1 MRRRSFLFGSLAVG
15 VRAVAATPPQRVVS
29 VAPTVTE
36 MLYGIGAFDRVVAV
50 TEYCTYPP
58 EAKALPK
65 VGGWATPSIERIAG
79 FQPGLVAFT
88 EIQAPFLDSP
98 LKKLGIRTLIAR
110 STTIQDA
117 FNSMEALGSATGTE
131 RGAANL
137 VAQVKASLDAVR
149 RRAAGLPHPSVLCI
163 IDRTPGTLR
172 DLYAAIEGSFLAELI
187 VIAGGSVVGG
197 VARGGY
203 GRISKEA
210 VLTANPEIVLDLM
223 PIQQPGASPE
233 LAWRDLPELKAVR
246 RGGVHIVRE
255 EYAAHDSQL
264 IAKTAV
270 VFAQLLHPEVPK
282 RKWEPR

>member
-15 VRAVAATPPQRVVS
+15 VRAVAATPPQRIVS

-65 VGGWATPSIERIAG
+65 VGGWATPSIEKIAG

-117 FNSMEALGSATGTE
+117 FNSMKALGTATGTE

-149 RRAAGLPHPSVLCI
+149 SRAAGLPHPSVLCI

-197 VARGGY
+197 AARGGY

-210 VLTANPEIVLDLM
+210 VLTANPDIVLDLI

-282 RKWEPR
+282 REWEPR

>member
-15 VRAVAATPPQRVVS
+15 VRAVGATQPQRVVS

-65 VGGWATPSIERIAG
+65 VGGWATPSIEKIAG

-117 FNSMEALGSATGTE
+117 FNSMEALGNATGTE

-197 VARGGY
+197 AARGGY

-210 VLTANPEIVLDLM
+210 VLTANPDIVLDLI

-282 RKWEPR
+282 REWEPR

>member
-1 MRRRSFLFGSLAVG
+1 MRRRSFLFGSLAAG
-15 VRAVAATPPQRVVS
+15 VRAVAAAATQRIVS

-65 VGGWATPSIERIAG
+65 VGGWATPSIEKIAG

-88 EIQAPFLDSP
+88 EVQAPFLEGP

-110 STTIQDA
+110 SQTIQDA
-117 FNSMEALGSATGTE
+117 FNSMEALGAATGTE

-137 VAQVKASLDAVR
+137 AAQVKTGLDAVR
-149 RRAAGLPHPSVLCI
+149 KRAAGLPHPSVLCI

-197 VARGGY
+197 AGRGGY

-210 VLTANPEIVLDLM
+210 VLTANPDIVLDLM
-223 PIQQPGASPE
+223 PLQQPGANPE

-246 RGGVHIVRE
+246 RGSVHIVRE

-264 IAKTAV
+264 IAKTAI
-270 VFAQLLHPEVPK
+270 VFAQLLHPELAK
-282 RKWEPR
+282 REWEPR

>member
-1 MRRRSFLFGSLAVG
+1 MRRRSFLFGSLTVG
-15 VRAVAATPPQRVVS
+15 IRAVAATPPQRIVS

-65 VGGWATPSIERIAG
+65 VGGWATPSIEKIAG

-88 EIQAPFLDSP
+88 EVQAPFLEGP
-98 LKKLGIRTLIAR
+98 LKKLGIRTLVAR
-110 STTIQDA
+110 SQTIQDA
-117 FNSMEALGSATGTE
+117 FNSIEALGNATGKE
-131 RGAANL
+131 RGATNL
-137 VAQVKASLDAVR
+137 VAQVKAGLDAVR
-149 RRAAGLPHPSVLCI
+149 SRAAVLPHPSVLCI

-197 VARGGY
+197 AARGGY
-203 GRISKEA
+203 GRVSKEA
-210 VLTANPEIVLDLM
+210 VLTANPDIVLDLM

-246 RGGVHIVRE
+246 RGSVHIVRQ

-270 VFAQLLHPEVPK
+270 VFAQLLHPEVAK
-282 RKWEPR
+282 REWEPR

>member
-1 MRRRSFLFGSLAVG
+1 
-15 VRAVAATPPQRVVS
+15 
-29 VAPTVTE
+29 
-36 MLYGIGAFDRVVAV
+36 
-50 TEYCTYPP
+50 
-58 EAKALPK
+58 
-65 VGGWATPSIERIAG
+65 
-79 FQPGLVAFT
+79 
-88 EIQAPFLDSP
+88 
-98 LKKLGIRTLIAR
+98 
-110 STTIQDA
+110 
-117 FNSMEALGSATGTE
+117 
-131 RGAANL
+131 
-137 VAQVKASLDAVR
+137 
-149 RRAAGLPHPSVLCI
+149 VLCI

-197 VARGGY
+197 AVRGGY

-210 VLTANPEIVLDLM
+210 VLTANPDIVLDLI

-282 RKWEPR
+282 REWEPR

>member
-15 VRAVAATPPQRVVS
+15 VRAVAATPPQRIVS

-36 MLYGIGAFDRVVAV
+36 MLYGIGAFDSVVAV

-79 FQPGLVAFT
+79 FQPALVAFT
-88 EIQAPFLDSP
+88 EVQAPLLEGP

-110 STTIQDA
+110 SQTIQDA
-117 FNSMEALGSATGTE
+117 FNSMEALGNATGKE
-131 RGAANL
+131 RGADSL
-137 VAQVKASLDAVR
+137 VAQVKAGLDAVR

-187 VIAGGSVVGG
+187 VIAGGSVIGG
-197 VARGGY
+197 TARGGY

-210 VLTANPEIVLDLM
+210 VLTANPDIVLDLM
-223 PIQQPGASPE
+223 PVPQPGGSPE
-233 LAWRDLPELKAVR
+233 SAWRDLPELKAVR
-246 RGGVHIVRE
+246 RGSVHLVRD
-255 EYAAHDSQL
+255 EYATHDSQL
-264 IAKTAV
+264 IVKTAV

-282 RKWEPR
+282 REWELR

>member
-1 MRRRSFLFGSLAVG
+1 MLRRSFLFGSLAVG
-15 VRAVAATPPQRVVS
+15 VRAVAATPPQRIVS

-36 MLYGIGAFDRVVAV
+36 MLYGIGAFNRVVAV

-58 EAKALPK
+58 AAKALPK
-65 VGGWATPSIERIAG
+65 VGGWATPSIEKIAG

-117 FNSMEALGSATGTE
+117 FNSMEALGNATGTE

-197 VARGGY
+197 AARGGY

-210 VLTANPEIVLDLM
+210 VLTANPDIVLDLM

-246 RGGVHIVRE
+246 RGSVHIVRE

-282 RKWEPR
+282 REWEPQ